1 MKDLLDLLHFLV
13 SHDNVIVYGNL
24 GRYPN
29 TIFEMLCSDP
39 QLNVVIR
46 SLHYPCP
53 STSDN
58 RIRASHKVDLC
69 DMFVL
74 LEPGYNE
81 LVDKP
86 PQATR
91 WVIFTSHLT
100 FKGRPETV
108 WTRVCYFHV
117 HHVGNLAR
125 DTQYLLKLQKPSL
138 ETKQVRSIKT
148 DALHRSIVSGA
159 SEKPLT
165 TPHTFVVID
174 LTLYFDTLKMSLA
187 LWDAFDYMLSH
198 KDFVQEWLICFPSS
212 GRKAFEQFIQHCMD
226 RLFCAT
232 FEYGNVTSM
241 KQIATLIPYYT
252 SGCIEE
258 TFEVTKYHLYSIP
271 YIAPTLS
278 IDACKA
284 ATQYNLEHWAKN
296 VYRIKQ

>member
-13 SHDNVIVYGNL
+13 CHDNVIVYGNL
-24 GRYPN
+24 GRNPA
-29 TIFEMLCSDP
+29 TVFEMLSSDP
-39 QLNVVIR
+39 HLNAVIR

-58 RIRASHKVDLC
+58 RIRACHKVDLC

-74 LEPGYNE
+74 LEPGYDE
-81 LVDKP
+81 LVEKP

-108 WTRVCYFHV
+108 WTRVCYFHA

-138 ETKQVRSIKT
+138 ETNQVQRIKT
-148 DALHRSIVSGA
+148 DALHRIIVTGA

-187 LWDAFDYMLSH
+187 LWDAFDYMLSY
-198 KDFVQEWLICFPSS
+198 KDVVQGWLICFPSS
-212 GRKAFEQFIQHCMD
+212 GRNAFEQFIQHCMD
-226 RLFCAT
+226 RLFCTT
-232 FEYGNVTSM
+232 FEHGNVISM

-258 TFEVTKYHLYSIP
+258 TFQVTKCHLYSIP

-278 IDACKA
+278 ADVCKA
-284 ATQYNLEHWAKN
+284 ATQYNLEHWGKN